1 MKSYSWET
9 AKRSNEPVFTES
21 KTSFVLIE
29 YMLKWNKCI
38 YVLKKTQNHI
48 WRNIVIMISELI
60 HIPHMANNIF

>member
-9 AKRSNEPVFTES
+9 AKRSNELVFTES
-21 KTSFVLIE
+21 KASFVLIE

-60 HIPHMANNIF
+60 YIPHMANNIF

>member
-9 AKRSNEPVFTES
+9 GKRSNEPVFTES

-38 YVLKKTQNHI
+38 YVLKKTQI
-48 WRNIVIMISELI
+48 ISEEI
-60 HIPHMANNIF
+60 